1 MIYLGKARRGKLE
14 NLPMK
19 QLYNT
24 WFSLVAPVITD
35 ETLGF
40 DAHQAIASWDNGT
53 SNASAIG
60 FKPLTFLSTS
70 STSDLLAKFYT
81 NKQLNE

>member
-1 MIYLGKARRGKLE
+1 MIYLGKQEGGKLE

-40 DAHQAIASWDNGT
+40 DAHQAIAS
-53 SNASAIG
+53 
-60 FKPLTFLSTS
+60 
-70 STSDLLAKFYT
+70 
-81 NKQLNE
+81 